1 MGVVTTFSFP
11 GEESLAENFAHDG
24 FVIRPVENRVGLDA
38 IQDLVANAVAK
49 TLGIQGSGANLL
61 NSVHHHVRIEKLNA
75 LRLGVIDALRGAAW
89 FRPTYFSLVR
99 NALSTLVGN
108 ELAMQR
114 GIGLSAQLPDDD
126 SSLLQV
132 HTDVWDG
139 DSQYEVV
146 VWLPLVDCQRTKSM
160 YIVRPQKDRP
170 FQVRMKNFQS
180 GNAEDVYLAI
190 EKDVEFLTIPYGS
203 VLLFSQTLMHGN
215 RINREPETRWSM
227 NCRFKSILSPYADK
241 KLGEFFEP
249 ITLRPVTRMGLAY
262 RLPEGFD
269 E

>member
-1 MGVVTTFSFP
+1 MGVVTTFGFP
-11 GEESLAENFAHDG
+11 EEQPLAETFARDG
-24 FVIRPVENRVGLDA
+24 FVILPVENRDGLDA
-38 IQDLVANAVAK
+38 IQNLVAGVVSK
-49 TLGIQGSGANLL
+49 MFGVEGAGTDLL
-61 NSVHHHVRIEKLNA
+61 NSVHRHVRIEDLNG
-75 LRLGVIDALRGAAW
+75 LRLAAISALRGASW

-99 NALSTLVGN
+99 NALSALVGN

-114 GIGLSAQLPDDD
+114 GIGLSVQLPDDD

-139 DSQYEVV
+139 DSQYEIV
-146 VWLPLVDCQRTKSM
+146 VWVPLVDCRRTKAM
-160 YIVRPQKDRP
+160 YIVRPDKDRS
-170 FQVRMKNFQS
+170 FQARMKDYQYGS
-180 GNAEDVYLAI
+180 AEDIYHAI
-190 EKDVEFLTIPYGS
+190 EKDAEFLTVPYGS

-227 NCRFKSILSPYADK
+227 NCRFKSVLSPYADK
-241 KLGEFFEP
+241 RLGEFFEP

-262 RLPEGFD
+262 RLPDGFD